1 MPSSCVTFAC
11 AVNLVRQEYQDTN
24 RAVAFA
30 LGGTAYGEEGRWK
43 GLPASG
49 NVMDRQTMR
58 F

>member
-1 MPSSCVTFAC
+1 MPSSCVTFARAFC
-11 AVNLVRQEYQDTN
+11 LFRQEYQDTN

-43 GLPASG
+43 ALPASG
-49 NVMDRQTMR
+49 NVVDRQMMR